1 MSRLWS
7 VTREPARRRAGGFTT
22 IELLVTVSISAV
34 VLGMAVPAMT
44 DTVRRS
50 LVSSAASELVTAVN
64 RARFEASRSNM
75 PGTPYTVCPSSGTAN
90 PATATCGSDWAAG
103 AIVFADANGNGAR
116 DNGEPVVHILP
127 PMDGNLKIDLKSTL
141 SFVLYAPN
149 GMLHGDEAG
158 MRFTVS
164 HQRSASSGENQYVC
178 VLRSGVQAVSKA
190 MLDSDSRF
198 TRCRTL

>member
-1 MSRLWS
+1 M
-7 VTREPARRRAGGFTT
+7 TARRPGGARTRPGRLRGFTT

-50 LVSSAASELVTAVN
+50 LLSSASAELVTAVN
-64 RARFEASRSNM
+64 RARFEASRSNL
-75 PGTPYTVCPSSGTAN
+75 PGTPYTVCASSGTAD
-90 PATATCGSDWAAG
+90 PATATCGSTWTAG

-116 DNGEPVVHILP
+116 DNGEPVVYVMP
-127 PMDGNLKIDLKSTL
+127 PMDSNLTVARKSSLT
-141 SFVLYAPN
+141 FVLYAPN

-158 MRFTVS
+158 MRFTIS
-164 HQRSASSGENQYVC
+164 HSRSGSENENQYVC
-178 VLRSGVQAVSKA
+178 VLRSGVQAVSKPV
-190 MLDSDSRF
+190 LDTDTRF